1 MPIYNNSPT
10 FTYIRVDGASVVY
23 DKEVYMVA
31 RMYTNQKYIYWDFNT
46 PYQFVTS
53 NVRLEES
60 STRFLVLINDKGVHT
75 EVPQETI
82 SISFDANSDE
92 AIRNRIY
99 GIYEKNEEFEDKFV
113 AVEMDIDGIKS
124 IVGESEED
132 EGTLLYKMSKM
143 EQRADKIELSV
154 EEVTKEF
161 NTSVEM
167 TKLREEVNG
176 AFVKLNSDLALFK
189 SGTTTWFKDNEIKS
203 DEKTEI
209 QASIDV
215 LVSSKSK
222 LYSEIDKVLNLETVK
237 NDKTTSTGI
246 KTGKTNL
253 DTSHDNLVKIIN
265 NAIADSTIVPSER
278 TLVTNAFAQYTLKI
292 NELKNVIDDAII
304 LGFGA
309 KVVEE
314 LSKIEMKSDEIQ
326 LLVQKVEKE
335 GGEALSTAMAE
346 IKLTTDAITSSVQ
359 KVEKDA
365 QDNHKIAMSKI
376 EQTAESLTSSIE
388 AVKKDAQGN
397 LDSATSKITQTVN
410 SIQTQVTAQNTRLG
424 KAESTIT
431 QHANQ
436 IATKVDVNG
445 VKSTIQQNPESVRIA
460 FSGINDNIDFDHQ
473 GIKIWH
479 PSGKH
484 TRISSDGLK
493 VVSNSNGNIL
503 GDYHYLTHVVGFTT
517 TAETETYKWVQLP
530 DDFKGKNFRAYA
542 TLSDTWEGSWDW
554 GEPWVIQRM
563 VVFVAD
569 YDRANARVAIQ
580 GYRTDKNYKT
590 GAHRHKPVAG
600 MLIII
605 A

>member
-189 SGTTTWFKDNEIKS
+189 SGTTTWFKDNEIKR

-253 DTSHDNLVKIIN
+253 NTSHDNLVKIIN

-278 TLVTNAFAQYTLKI
+278 TLVINAFAQYTLKI
-292 NELKNVIDDAII
+292 NELKNVIDDVII

-335 GGEALSTAMAE
+335 GGEALSTAIAE
-346 IKLTTDAITSSVQ
+346 IKLTTDAITSSIQ
-359 KVEKDA
+359 KVE
-365 QDNHKIAMSKI
+365 
-376 EQTAESLTSSIE
+376 
-388 AVKKDAQGN
+388 KDAQGN
-397 LDSATSKITQTVN
+397 LDSATSKINQTIN

-436 IATKVDVNG
+436 IASKVDVNG

-530 DDFKGKNFRAYA
+530 NDFKGKNFRAYA
-542 TLSDTWEGSWDW
+542 TLSDTWEGSWEW
-554 GEPWVIQRM
+554 GEPWVVQRM

-600 MLIII
+600 MLIVI

>member
-1 MPIYNNSPT
+1 M
-10 FTYIRVDGASVVY
+10 
-23 DKEVYMVA
+23 
-31 RMYTNQKYIYWDFNT
+31 
-46 PYQFVTS
+46 
-53 NVRLEES
+53 
-60 STRFLVLINDKGVHT
+60 
-75 EVPQETI
+75 
-82 SISFDANSDE
+82 
-92 AIRNRIY
+92 
-99 GIYEKNEEFEDKFV
+99 
-113 AVEMDIDGIKS
+113 
-124 IVGESEED
+124 
-132 EGTLLYKMSKM
+132 
-143 EQRADKIELSV
+143 
-154 EEVTKEF
+154 
-161 NTSVEM
+161 
-167 TKLREEVNG
+167 
-176 AFVKLNSDLALFK
+176 
-189 SGTTTWFKDNEIKS
+189 
-203 DEKTEI
+203 
-209 QASIDV
+209 
-215 LVSSKSK
+215 
-222 LYSEIDKVLNLETVK
+222 LNLETVK

-253 DTSHDNLVKIIN
+253 NTSHDNLVKIIN

-292 NELKNVIDDAII
+292 NELKNVIDDVII

-335 GGEALSTAMAE
+335 GGEALSTAIAE
-346 IKLTTDAITSSVQ
+346 IKLTTDAITSSIQ
-359 KVEKDA
+359 KVE
-365 QDNHKIAMSKI
+365 
-376 EQTAESLTSSIE
+376 
-388 AVKKDAQGN
+388 KDAQGN
-397 LDSATSKITQTVN
+397 LDSATSKINQTIN

-436 IATKVDVNG
+436 IASKVDVNG

-493 VVSNSNGNIL
+493 VVNNSNGNIL

-530 DDFKGKNFRAYA
+530 NDFKGKNFRAYA
-542 TLSDTWEGSWDW
+542 TLSDTWEGSWEW
-554 GEPWVIQRM
+554 GEPWVVQRM
-563 VVFVAD
+563 VVFVAV
-569 YDRANARVAIQ
+569 YVRANSRVAIQ

-600 MLIII
+600 MLIVI

>member
-189 SGTTTWFKDNEIKS
+189 SGTTTWFKDNEIKR

-222 LYSEIDKVLNLETVK
+222 LYSKIDKVLNLETVK

-253 DTSHDNLVKIIN
+253 NTSHDNLVKIIN

-335 GGEALSTAMAE
+335 GGEALSTAIAE
-346 IKLTTDAITSSVQ
+346 IKLTTDAITSSIQ

-365 QDNHKIAMSKI
+365 QS
-376 EQTAESLTSSIE
+376 
-388 AVKKDAQGN
+388 N
-397 LDSATSKITQTVN
+397 LDSATSKINQTVN

-436 IATKVDVNG
+436 IASKVDVNG

-503 GDYHYLTHVVGFTT
+503 GDYHYLTHVIGFTT
-517 TAETETYKWVQLP
+517 TADTETYKWVQLP

-554 GEPWVIQRM
+554 GEPWVVQRM

-600 MLIII
+600 MLIVI

>member
-189 SGTTTWFKDNEIKS
+189 SGTTTWFKDNEIKR

-253 DTSHDNLVKIIN
+253 NTSHDNLVKIIN

-278 TLVTNAFAQYTLKI
+278 TLVINAFAQYTLKI
-292 NELKNVIDDAII
+292 NELKNVIDDVII

-335 GGEALSTAMAE
+335 GGEALSTAIAE
-346 IKLTTDAITSSVQ
+346 IKLTTDAITSSIQ
-359 KVEKDA
+359 KVE
-365 QDNHKIAMSKI
+365 
-376 EQTAESLTSSIE
+376 
-388 AVKKDAQGN
+388 KDAQGN
-397 LDSATSKITQTVN
+397 LDSATSKINQTIN

-436 IATKVDVNG
+436 IASKVDVNG

-554 GEPWVIQRM
+554 GEPWVVQRM

-600 MLIII
+600 MLIVI

>member
-189 SGTTTWFKDNEIKS
+189 SGTTTWFKDNEIKR

-222 LYSEIDKVLNLETVK
+222 LYSKIDKVLNLETVK

-253 DTSHDNLVKIIN
+253 NTSHDNLVKIIN

-335 GGEALSTAMAE
+335 GGEALSTAIAE
-346 IKLTTDAITSSVQ
+346 IKLTTDAITSSIQ

-365 QDNHKIAMSKI
+365 QS
-376 EQTAESLTSSIE
+376 
-388 AVKKDAQGN
+388 N
-397 LDSATSKITQTVN
+397 LDSATSKINQTVN

-436 IATKVDVNG
+436 IASKVDVNG

-503 GDYHYLTHVVGFTT
+503 GDYHYLTHVIGFTT

-530 DDFKGKNFRAYA
+530 NDFKGKNFRAYA

-554 GEPWVIQRM
+554 GEPWVVQRM

-600 MLIII
+600 MLIVI

>member
-189 SGTTTWFKDNEIKS
+189 SGTTTWFKDNEIKR

-222 LYSEIDKVLNLETVK
+222 LYSKIDKVLNLETVK

-253 DTSHDNLVKIIN
+253 NTSHDNLVKIIN

-278 TLVTNAFAQYTLKI
+278 TLVINAFAQYTLKI
-292 NELKNVIDDAII
+292 NELKNVIDDVII

-335 GGEALSTAMAE
+335 GGEALSTAIAE
-346 IKLTTDAITSSVQ
+346 IKLTTDAITSSIQ

-365 QDNHKIAMSKI
+365 QS
-376 EQTAESLTSSIE
+376 
-388 AVKKDAQGN
+388 N
-397 LDSATSKITQTVN
+397 LDSATSKINQTVN

-436 IATKVDVNG
+436 IASKVDVNG

-503 GDYHYLTHVVGFTT
+503 GDYHYLTHVIGFTT

-542 TLSDTWEGSWDW
+542 TLSDTWEGSWEW
-554 GEPWVIQRM
+554 GEPWVVQRM

-600 MLIII
+600 MLIVI

>member
-189 SGTTTWFKDNEIKS
+189 SGTTTWFKDNEIKR

-253 DTSHDNLVKIIN
+253 NTSHDNLVKIIN

-278 TLVTNAFAQYTLKI
+278 TLATNAFAQYTLKI

-335 GGEALSTAMAE
+335 GGEALSTAIAE
-346 IKLTTDAITSSVQ
+346 IKLTTDAITSSIQ

-365 QDNHKIAMSKI
+365 QS
-376 EQTAESLTSSIE
+376 
-388 AVKKDAQGN
+388 N
-397 LDSATSKITQTVN
+397 LDSATSKINQTVN

-436 IATKVDVNG
+436 IASKVDVNG

-542 TLSDTWEGSWDW
+542 TLSDTWEGSWEW
-554 GEPWVIQRM
+554 GEPWVVQRM

-600 MLIII
+600 MLIVI

>member
-189 SGTTTWFKDNEIKS
+189 SGTTTWFKDNEIKR

-253 DTSHDNLVKIIN
+253 NTSHDNLVKIIN

-278 TLVTNAFAQYTLKI
+278 TLVINAFAQYTLKI
-292 NELKNVIDDAII
+292 NELKNVIDDVII

-335 GGEALSTAMAE
+335 GGEALSTAIAE
-346 IKLTTDAITSSVQ
+346 IKLTTDAITSSIQ
-359 KVEKDA
+359 KVE
-365 QDNHKIAMSKI
+365 
-376 EQTAESLTSSIE
+376 
-388 AVKKDAQGN
+388 KDAQGN
-397 LDSATSKITQTVN
+397 LDSATSKINQTIN

-436 IATKVDVNG
+436 IASKVDVNG

-542 TLSDTWEGSWDW
+542 TLSDTWEGSWEW
-554 GEPWVIQRM
+554 GEPWVVQRM

-600 MLIII
+600 MLIVI

>member
-189 SGTTTWFKDNEIKS
+189 SGTTTWFKDNEIKR

-253 DTSHDNLVKIIN
+253 NTSHDNLVKIIN

-335 GGEALSTAMAE
+335 GGEALSTAIAE
-346 IKLTTDAITSSVQ
+346 IKLTTDAITSSIQ

-365 QDNHKIAMSKI
+365 QS
-376 EQTAESLTSSIE
+376 
-388 AVKKDAQGN
+388 N
-397 LDSATSKITQTVN
+397 LDSATSKINQTVN

-436 IATKVDVNG
+436 IASKVDVNG

-493 VVSNSNGNIL
+493 VVNNSNGNIL

-542 TLSDTWEGSWDW
+542 TLSDTWEGSWEW
-554 GEPWVIQRM
+554 GEPWVVQRM

-600 MLIII
+600 MLIVI

>member
-132 EGTLLYKMSKM
+132 EGTLVYKMSKM

-189 SGTTTWFKDNEIKS
+189 SGTTTWFKDNEIKR

-222 LYSEIDKVLNLETVK
+222 LYSKIDKVLNLETVK

-253 DTSHDNLVKIIN
+253 NTSHDNLVKIIN

-335 GGEALSTAMAE
+335 GGEALSTAIAE
-346 IKLTTDAITSSVQ
+346 IKLTTDAITSSIQ

-365 QDNHKIAMSKI
+365 QS
-376 EQTAESLTSSIE
+376 
-388 AVKKDAQGN
+388 N
-397 LDSATSKITQTVN
+397 LDSATSKINQTVN

-436 IATKVDVNG
+436 IASKVDVNG

-554 GEPWVIQRM
+554 GEPWVVQRM

-600 MLIII
+600 MLIVI

>member
-189 SGTTTWFKDNEIKS
+189 SGTTTWFKDNEIKR

-222 LYSEIDKVLNLETVK
+222 LYSKIDKVLNLETVK

-253 DTSHDNLVKIIN
+253 NTSHDNLVKIIN

-335 GGEALSTAMAE
+335 GGEALSTAIAE
-346 IKLTTDAITSSVQ
+346 IKLTTDAITSSIQ
-359 KVEKDA
+359 KVE
-365 QDNHKIAMSKI
+365 
-376 EQTAESLTSSIE
+376 
-388 AVKKDAQGN
+388 KDAQGN

-436 IATKVDVNG
+436 IASKVDVNG

-503 GDYHYLTHVVGFTT
+503 GDYHYLTHVIGFTT

-530 DDFKGKNFRAYA
+530 NDFKGKNFRAYA
-542 TLSDTWEGSWDW
+542 TLSDTWEGSWEW
-554 GEPWVIQRM
+554 GEPWVVQRM

-600 MLIII
+600 MLIVI

>member
-189 SGTTTWFKDNEIKS
+189 SGTTTWFKDNEIKR

-222 LYSEIDKVLNLETVK
+222 LYTEIDKVLNLETVK

-253 DTSHDNLVKIIN
+253 NTSHDNLVKIIN

-278 TLVTNAFAQYTLKI
+278 TLVINAFAQYTLKI

-335 GGEALSTAMAE
+335 GGEALSTAIAE
-346 IKLTTDAITSSVQ
+346 IKLTTDAITSSIQ

-365 QDNHKIAMSKI
+365 QS
-376 EQTAESLTSSIE
+376 
-388 AVKKDAQGN
+388 N
-397 LDSATSKITQTVN
+397 LDSATSKINQTVN

-436 IATKVDVNG
+436 IASKVDVNG

-503 GDYHYLTHVVGFTT
+503 GDYHYLTHVIGFTT

-554 GEPWVIQRM
+554 GEPWVVQRM

-600 MLIII
+600 MLIVI

>member
-189 SGTTTWFKDNEIKS
+189 SGTTTWFKDNEIKR

-222 LYSEIDKVLNLETVK
+222 LYSKIDKVLNLETVK

-253 DTSHDNLVKIIN
+253 NTSHDNLVKIIN

-335 GGEALSTAMAE
+335 GGEALSTAIAE
-346 IKLTTDAITSSVQ
+346 IKLTTDAITSSIQ

-365 QDNHKIAMSKI
+365 QS
-376 EQTAESLTSSIE
+376 
-388 AVKKDAQGN
+388 N
-397 LDSATSKITQTVN
+397 LDSATSKINQTVN

-436 IATKVDVNG
+436 IASKVDVNG

-530 DDFKGKNFRAYA
+530 NDFKGKNFRAYA
-542 TLSDTWEGSWDW
+542 TLSDTWEGSWEW
-554 GEPWVIQRM
+554 GEPWVVQRM

-600 MLIII
+600 MLIVI

>member
-1 MPIYNNSPT
+1 MAINNNSPT
-10 FTYIRVDGASVVY
+10 FTYVGWTGASVLY
-23 DKEVYMVA
+23 NNEL
-31 RMYTNQKYIYWDFNT
+31 YTVLKGHTQDRYIYWDYNT
-46 PYQFVTS
+46 PNKFITS
-53 NVRLEES
+53 MKQLEKTT
-60 STRFLVLINDKGVHT
+60 TRFLVAYNDKGIYT
-75 EVPQETI
+75 LVPNEDI
-82 SISFDANSDE
+82 LVSFDESND
-92 AIRNRIY
+92 AIIKDRIY
-99 GIYEKNEEFEDKFV
+99 GIYEKNEEFEEKFV
-113 AVEMDIDGIKS
+113 AVEVDIDGIKS

-132 EGTLLYKMSKM
+132 EGTLLYKMSKV
-143 EQRADKIELSV
+143 QQQADRIELSV
-154 EEVTKEF
+154 GEVTKEF

-189 SGTTTWFKDNEIKS
+189 SGTTTWFKDNEIKR

-253 DTSHDNLVKIIN
+253 NTSHDNLVKIIN

-335 GGEALSTAMAE
+335 GGEALSTAIAE
-346 IKLTTDAITSSVQ
+346 IKLTTDAITSSIQ

-365 QDNHKIAMSKI
+365 QS
-376 EQTAESLTSSIE
+376 
-388 AVKKDAQGN
+388 N
-397 LDSATSKITQTVN
+397 LDSATSKINQTVN

-436 IATKVDVNG
+436 IASKVDVNG

-493 VVSNSNGNIL
+493 VVNNSNGNIL
-503 GDYHYLTHVVGFTT
+503 GDYHYLTHVIGFTT

-542 TLSDTWEGSWDW
+542 TLSDTWEGSWEW
-554 GEPWVIQRM
+554 GEPWVVQRM

-600 MLIII
+600 MLIVI

>member
-203 DEKTEI
+203 DEKT
-209 QASIDV
+209 
-215 LVSSKSK
+215 
-222 LYSEIDKVLNLETVK
+222 
-237 NDKTTSTGI
+237 
-246 KTGKTNL
+246 
-253 DTSHDNLVKIIN
+253 
-265 NAIADSTIVPSER
+265 
-278 TLVTNAFAQYTLKI
+278 
-292 NELKNVIDDAII
+292 
-304 LGFGA
+304 
-309 KVVEE
+309 
-314 LSKIEMKSDEIQ
+314 
-326 LLVQKVEKE
+326 
-335 GGEALSTAMAE
+335 
-346 IKLTTDAITSSVQ
+346 
-359 KVEKDA
+359 
-365 QDNHKIAMSKI
+365 
-376 EQTAESLTSSIE
+376 
-388 AVKKDAQGN
+388 
-397 LDSATSKITQTVN
+397 
-410 SIQTQVTAQNTRLG
+410 
-424 KAESTIT
+424 
-431 QHANQ
+431 
-436 IATKVDVNG
+436 
-445 VKSTIQQNPESVRIA
+445 
-460 FSGINDNIDFDHQ
+460 
-473 GIKIWH
+473 
-479 PSGKH
+479 
-484 TRISSDGLK
+484 
-493 VVSNSNGNIL
+493 
-503 GDYHYLTHVVGFTT
+503 
-517 TAETETYKWVQLP
+517 
-530 DDFKGKNFRAYA
+530 
-542 TLSDTWEGSWDW
+542 
-554 GEPWVIQRM
+554 
-563 VVFVAD
+563 
-569 YDRANARVAIQ
+569 
-580 GYRTDKNYKT
+580 
-590 GAHRHKPVAG
+590 
-600 MLIII
+600 
-605 A
+605 

>member
-1 MPIYNNSPT
+1 MAINNNSPT
-10 FTYIRVDGASVVY
+10 FTYVGWTGASVLY
-23 DKEVYMVA
+23 NNEL
-31 RMYTNQKYIYWDFNT
+31 YTVLKGHTQDRYIYWDYNT
-46 PYQFVTS
+46 PNKFITS
-53 NVRLEES
+53 MKQLEKTT
-60 STRFLVLINDKGVHT
+60 TRFLVAYNDKGIYT
-75 EVPQETI
+75 LVPNDDI
-82 SISFDANSDE
+82 LVSFDESND
-92 AIRNRIY
+92 AILKDRIY
-99 GIYEKNEEFEDKFV
+99 GIYEKNEEFEEKFV
-113 AVEMDIDGIKS
+113 AVEVDIDGIKS

-132 EGTLLYKMSKM
+132 EGTLLYKMSKV
-143 EQRADKIELSV
+143 QQQADRIELSV
-154 EEVTKEF
+154 GEVTKEF

-189 SGTTTWFKDNEIKS
+189 SGTTTWFKDNEIKR

-253 DTSHDNLVKIIN
+253 NTSHDNLVKIIN

-335 GGEALSTAMAE
+335 GGEALSTAIAE
-346 IKLTTDAITSSVQ
+346 IKLTTDAITSSIQ

-365 QDNHKIAMSKI
+365 QS
-376 EQTAESLTSSIE
+376 
-388 AVKKDAQGN
+388 N
-397 LDSATSKITQTVN
+397 LDSATSKINQTVN

-436 IATKVDVNG
+436 IASKVDVNG

-530 DDFKGKNFRAYA
+530 NDFKGKNFRAYA
-542 TLSDTWEGSWDW
+542 TLSDTWEGSWEW
-554 GEPWVIQRM
+554 GEPWVVQRM

-600 MLIII
+600 MLIVI

>member
-189 SGTTTWFKDNEIKS
+189 SGTTTWFKDNEIKR

-222 LYSEIDKVLNLETVK
+222 LYSKIDKVLNLETVK

-253 DTSHDNLVKIIN
+253 NTSHDNLVKIIN

-335 GGEALSTAMAE
+335 GGEALSTAIAE
-346 IKLTTDAITSSVQ
+346 IKLTTDAITSSIQ

-365 QDNHKIAMSKI
+365 QS
-376 EQTAESLTSSIE
+376 
-388 AVKKDAQGN
+388 N
-397 LDSATSKITQTVN
+397 LDSATSKINQTVN

-436 IATKVDVNG
+436 IASKVDVNG

-503 GDYHYLTHVVGFTT
+503 GDYHYLTHVIGFTT

-542 TLSDTWEGSWDW
+542 TLSDTWEGSWEW
-554 GEPWVIQRM
+554 GEPWVVQRM

-600 MLIII
+600 MLIVI

>member
-189 SGTTTWFKDNEIKS
+189 SGTTTWFKDNEIKR

-253 DTSHDNLVKIIN
+253 NTSHDNLVKIIN

-292 NELKNVIDDAII
+292 NELKNVIDDVII

-335 GGEALSTAMAE
+335 GGEALSTAIAE
-346 IKLTTDAITSSVQ
+346 IKLTTDAITSSIQ
-359 KVEKDA
+359 KVE
-365 QDNHKIAMSKI
+365 
-376 EQTAESLTSSIE
+376 
-388 AVKKDAQGN
+388 KDAQGN
-397 LDSATSKITQTVN
+397 LDSATSKINQTIN

-436 IATKVDVNG
+436 IASKVDVNG

-530 DDFKGKNFRAYA
+530 NDFKGKNFRAYA

-554 GEPWVIQRM
+554 GEPWVVQRM

-600 MLIII
+600 MLIVI

>member
-189 SGTTTWFKDNEIKS
+189 SGTTTWFKDNEIKR

-253 DTSHDNLVKIIN
+253 NTSHDNLVKIIN

-335 GGEALSTAMAE
+335 GGEALSTAIAE
-346 IKLTTDAITSSVQ
+346 IKLTTDAITSSIQ
-359 KVEKDA
+359 KVE
-365 QDNHKIAMSKI
+365 
-376 EQTAESLTSSIE
+376 
-388 AVKKDAQGN
+388 KDAQGN
-397 LDSATSKITQTVN
+397 LDSATSKINQTVN

-436 IATKVDVNG
+436 IASKVDVNG

-503 GDYHYLTHVVGFTT
+503 GDYHYLTHVIGFTT

-554 GEPWVIQRM
+554 GEPWVVQRM

-600 MLIII
+600 MLIVI

>member
-1 MPIYNNSPT
+1 MAINNNSPT
-10 FTYIRVDGASVVY
+10 FTYVGWTGASVLY
-23 DKEVYMVA
+23 NNEL
-31 RMYTNQKYIYWDFNT
+31 YTVLKGHTQDRYIYWDYNT
-46 PYQFVTS
+46 PNKFITS
-53 NVRLEES
+53 MKQLEKTT
-60 STRFLVLINDKGVHT
+60 TRFLVAYNDKGIYT
-75 EVPQETI
+75 LVPNDDI
-82 SISFDANSDE
+82 LVSFDESND
-92 AIRNRIY
+92 AILKDRIY
-99 GIYEKNEEFEDKFV
+99 GIYEKNEEFEEKFV
-113 AVEMDIDGIKS
+113 AVEVDIDGIKS

-132 EGTLLYKMSKM
+132 EGTLLYKMSKV
-143 EQRADKIELSV
+143 QQQADRIELSV
-154 EEVTKEF
+154 GEVTKEF

-189 SGTTTWFKDNEIKS
+189 SGTTTWFKDNEIKR

-253 DTSHDNLVKIIN
+253 NTSHDNLVKIIN

-278 TLVTNAFAQYTLKI
+278 TLVINAFAQYTLKI
-292 NELKNVIDDAII
+292 NELKNVIDDVII

-335 GGEALSTAMAE
+335 GGEALSTAIAE
-346 IKLTTDAITSSVQ
+346 IKLTTDAITSSIQ
-359 KVEKDA
+359 KVE
-365 QDNHKIAMSKI
+365 
-376 EQTAESLTSSIE
+376 
-388 AVKKDAQGN
+388 KDAQGN
-397 LDSATSKITQTVN
+397 LDSATSKINQTIN

-436 IATKVDVNG
+436 IASKVDVNG

-530 DDFKGKNFRAYA
+530 NDFKGKNFRAYA
-542 TLSDTWEGSWDW
+542 TLSDTWEGSWEW
-554 GEPWVIQRM
+554 GEPWVVQRM

-600 MLIII
+600 MLIVI

>member
-132 EGTLLYKMSKM
+132 EGTLQYKMSKM

-189 SGTTTWFKDNEIKS
+189 SGTTTWFKDNEIKR

-222 LYSEIDKVLNLETVK
+222 LYSKIDKVLNLETVK

-253 DTSHDNLVKIIN
+253 NTSHDNLVKIIN

-335 GGEALSTAMAE
+335 GGEALSTAIAE
-346 IKLTTDAITSSVQ
+346 IKLTTDAITSSIQ

-365 QDNHKIAMSKI
+365 QS
-376 EQTAESLTSSIE
+376 
-388 AVKKDAQGN
+388 N
-397 LDSATSKITQTVN
+397 LDSATSKINQTIN

-436 IATKVDVNG
+436 IASKVDVNG

-554 GEPWVIQRM
+554 GEPWVVQRM

-600 MLIII
+600 MLIVI

>member
-1 MPIYNNSPT
+1 MAINNNSPT
-10 FTYIRVDGASVVY
+10 FTYVGWTGASVLY
-23 DKEVYMVA
+23 NNEL
-31 RMYTNQKYIYWDFNT
+31 YTVLKGHTQDRYIYWDYNT
-46 PYQFVTS
+46 PNKFITS
-53 NVRLEES
+53 MKQLEKTT
-60 STRFLVLINDKGVHT
+60 TRFLVAYNDKGIYT
-75 EVPQETI
+75 LVPNDDI
-82 SISFDANSDE
+82 LVSFDESND
-92 AIRNRIY
+92 AILKDRIY
-99 GIYEKNEEFEDKFV
+99 GIYEKNEEFEEKFV
-113 AVEMDIDGIKS
+113 AVEVDIDGIKS

-132 EGTLLYKMSKM
+132 EGTLLYKMSKV
-143 EQRADKIELSV
+143 QQQADRIELSV

-161 NTSVEM
+161 NTTVE
-167 TKLREEVNG
+167 TNKLREEVNG

-189 SGTTTWFKDNEIKS
+189 SGTTTWFKDNEIKR

-253 DTSHDNLVKIIN
+253 NTSHDNLVKIIN

-278 TLVTNAFAQYTLKI
+278 TLVINAFAQYTLKI
-292 NELKNVIDDAII
+292 NELKNVIDDVII

-335 GGEALSTAMAE
+335 GGEALSTAIAE

-359 KVEKDA
+359 KVA
-365 QDNHKIAMSKI
+365 
-376 EQTAESLTSSIE
+376 
-388 AVKKDAQGN
+388 KDAQGN
-397 LDSATSKITQTVN
+397 LDSATSKINQTIN

-436 IATKVDVNG
+436 IASKVDVNG

-554 GEPWVIQRM
+554 GEPLVVQRM

-600 MLIII
+600 MLIVI